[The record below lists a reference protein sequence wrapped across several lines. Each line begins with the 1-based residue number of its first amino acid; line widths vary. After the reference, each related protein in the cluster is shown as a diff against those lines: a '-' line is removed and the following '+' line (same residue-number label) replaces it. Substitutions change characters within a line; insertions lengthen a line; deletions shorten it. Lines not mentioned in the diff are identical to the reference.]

1 MLDAPKLEFQAVVS
15 HPIRVLEF
23 ELGSFA
29 RALYA
34 LSYSTVSPAPVFLII
49 HPNFNFPESNLVSG
63 CNIFSIF
70 KNIHSG
76 LSWFFWNN
84 LTLIPMKIKYLEH
97 QNVNSGELAGNFC
110 LGDLAEDLMINIL
123 LYN

>member
-1 MLDAPKLEFQAVVS
+1 MLDALKLEFQAVVS
-15 HPIRVLEF
+15 HPIKVLEF

-34 LSYSTVSPAPVFLII
+34 LSCSTVSPAPAFLII
-49 HPNFNFPESNLVSG
+49 HPNFPESNLVSG

-84 LTLIPMKIKYLEH
+84 LTLIPMKIKHLVH
-97 QNVNSGELAGNFC
+97 QNVNSGELAGNFWQRT
-110 LGDLAEDLMINIL
+110 L
-123 LYN
+123 